1 MEEWKKLES
10 IIRDQI
16 ILLRQNKDETD
27 SGELVSNLVRT
38 VKIFLD
44 KWCILDD
51 NNENLEE
58 CVRRLQDIKE
68 AYFSGDII
76 FLADVLEYEILDMIV
91 WIEEMVNIDENIV
104 NR

>member
-1 MEEWKKLES
+1 MEEWKKLGS
-10 IIRDQI
+10 DIRYHI
-16 ILLRQNKDETD
+16 ILLRQNKDEID
-27 SGELVSNLVRT
+27 SGEFVSNLVRT

-44 KWCILDD
+44 KLCILDD
-51 NNENLEE
+51 NDENLEE
-58 CVRRLQDIKE
+58 CVRRLQDLKE
-68 AYFSGDII
+68 AYSSGDII